1 MKRQDDYNI
10 RREHL
15 KNLSDEELYERFWGL
30 ASQIVKP
37 MLEMGKKYT
46 TPAIERSIL
55 LRMGFSS
62 IEAKTIVDGVIK
74 KEMMGKGCGNI
85 VWRLAKKKELDI
97 RKAGLALVEGKFWDE
112 VPHLFSERG
121 AKK

>member
-1 MKRQDDYNI
+1 MKRTDDYKI

-15 KNLSDEELYERFWGL
+15 KNLSDKELYERFWGL

-37 MLEMGKKYT
+37 MLDMGKKYT
-46 TPAIERSIL
+46 TPSIERSIL

-74 KEMMGKGCGNI
+74 KELMGKGCGNI
-85 VWRLAKKKELDI
+85 VWRLAKQKDI
-97 RKAGLALVEGKFWDE
+97 DVKSAGLALTEGKYWE
-112 VPHLFSERG
+112 ELPELFKTKE
-121 AKK
+121 